1 MYFPDNVAG
10 LTALTERISG
20 FLRRCL
26 SRQRRWCTGLCKP
39 SNAEAPSRMDGVSA
53 FCDHGRRDGVPR

>member
-26 SRQRRWCTGLCKP
+26 SRHRR
-39 SNAEAPSRMDGVSA
+39 
-53 FCDHGRRDGVPR
+53 